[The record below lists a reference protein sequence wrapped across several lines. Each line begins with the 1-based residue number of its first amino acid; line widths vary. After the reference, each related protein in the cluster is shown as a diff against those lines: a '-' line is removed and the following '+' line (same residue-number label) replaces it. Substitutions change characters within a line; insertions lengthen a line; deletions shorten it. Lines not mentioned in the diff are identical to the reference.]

1 MFDLISKA
9 NEAKKRMA
17 EVKAKLETVEVAVQS
32 QEELV
37 TVIATG
43 AKNIKSIK
51 LNPSIFSKPLDQ
63 VESLITGTINNALS
77 QVEVL
82 AKEEMR
88 KATDGLLPN
97 IPGLDLFK

>member
-17 EVKAKLETVEVAVQS
+17 EVKAKLETVEVSVHS

-37 TVIATG
+37 SVIATG

-51 LNPSIFSKPLDQ
+51 LNPSIFSKPLEQ
-63 VESLITGTINNALS
+63 VESLITETINNALS
-77 QVEVL
+77 QVEVM
-82 AKEEMR
+82 AKEEMK
-88 KATDGLLPN
+88 KATDGLLPT
-97 IPGLDLFK
+97 IPGFDLFK